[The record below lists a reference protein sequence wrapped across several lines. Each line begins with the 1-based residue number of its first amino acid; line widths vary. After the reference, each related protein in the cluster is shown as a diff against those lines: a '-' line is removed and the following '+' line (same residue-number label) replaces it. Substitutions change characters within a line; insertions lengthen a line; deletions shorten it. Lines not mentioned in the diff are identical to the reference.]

1 MKRKSRKIIEIL
13 IFLFNIVFIFI
24 GGFIANNIMNSPA
37 ITFSNSTI
45 IQDLSI
51 SSITISSIFLV
62 TILAI
67 SAILV
72 TKAQSIPKRHIGI
85 SILPIIAIMAGFFSQ
100 YYSYFETSF
109 QISRNLLGISMMCTI
124 VTTSLLFSIFAWHPR
139 ILFEGISI
147 E

>member
-1 MKRKSRKIIEIL
+1 MERKSRKIIEIL
-13 IFLFNIVFIFI
+13 ILIFNIVFIFI

-51 SSITISSIFLV
+51 SSITISSIFLA

>member
-1 MKRKSRKIIEIL
+1 
-13 IFLFNIVFIFI
+13 
-24 GGFIANNIMNSPA
+24 
-37 ITFSNSTI
+37 
-45 IQDLSI
+45 
-51 SSITISSIFLV
+51 
-62 TILAI
+62 
-67 SAILV
+67 
-72 TKAQSIPKRHIGI
+72 
-85 SILPIIAIMAGFFSQ
+85 MAGFFSQ